1 MESSGKLRG
10 TLRMPLLVLLLMGVW
25 LIISVVVGLGFGRLC
40 RNAEYTLPVKYREKF
55 RERRTSQKEASE
67 LHLV

>member
-1 MESSGKLRG
+1 
-10 TLRMPLLVLLLMGVW
+10 MPVLILLLIGVW
-25 LIISVVVGLGFGRLC
+25 LVVSVVVGLGFGRLC

-55 RERRTSQKEASE
+55 CGRSSALKEAEE